1 MIKWEN
7 KALIHS
13 LNLGILVVR
22 HCRNHSGVAFISVK
36 LESYD
41 GIYYFLE
48 YSHDQLVSF
57 FSLAT
62 RTDHLLKNRPYY
74 KVLFVLSYP
83 VAFFFFLIIWLF
95 RVLVVA
101 CGIYLVLQPGNEPQ
115 APCIG
120 NPEDLLPGPPGKCPH
135 LFLIMQIHTAWEPL
149 WCLDCYLSG
158 TQLFIHWLL
167 ILSAST
173 LDIADRIKIKARKSN
188 RGMILC

>member
-1 MIKWEN
+1 MANYESLRLRPGKALILVNGLLNGVHALLMIKWEN

-83 VAFFFFLIIWLF
+83 VAFFFF
-95 RVLVVA
+95 
-101 CGIYLVLQPGNEPQ
+101 
-115 APCIG
+115 
-120 NPEDLLPGPPGKCPH
+120 
-135 LFLIMQIHTAWEPL
+135 
-149 WCLDCYLSG
+149 
-158 TQLFIHWLL
+158 
-167 ILSAST
+167 
-173 LDIADRIKIKARKSN
+173 
-188 RGMILC
+188 